1 VTVTVTVVVAV
12 WPPHKIKV
20 AFLSQ
25 MHAGTPTRMRA
36 LIIKT
41 DETQDRRKTRQR
53 DEGRGTRTRRRKR
66 QQKENK
72 RERGELERGGG
83 CWLWR
88 AGRAR
93 ARGAGK
99 ARPPQMHNKKH
110 HHKHTA
116 PPHVGRGVR
125 RALGAIYR
133 YGLDRGHAWIMDQR
147 KKNKPQTTQDTSI
160 LTTALALLR
169 IVRIAHCCVLI
180 IDP

>member
-1 VTVTVTVVVAV
+1 MTVTVTVVVAV

-41 DETQDRRKTRQR
+41 DETRQR

-72 RERGELERGGG
+72 REREELERGGG

-93 ARGAGK
+93 ARGPGK
-99 ARPPQMHNKKH
+99 AWPPQMHNKQK
-110 HHKHTA
+110 A
-116 PPHVGRGVR
+116 PP
-125 RALGAIYR
+125 
-133 YGLDRGHAWIMDQR
+133 Q
-147 KKNKPQTTQDTSI
+147 
-160 LTTALALLR
+160 
-169 IVRIAHCCVLI
+169 AHC
-180 IDP
+180 PTSREGGAA